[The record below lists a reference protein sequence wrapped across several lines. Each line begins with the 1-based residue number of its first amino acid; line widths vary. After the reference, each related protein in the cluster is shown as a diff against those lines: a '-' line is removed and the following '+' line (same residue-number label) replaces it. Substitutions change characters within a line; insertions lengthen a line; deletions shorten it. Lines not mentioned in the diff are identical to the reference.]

1 MCSQHVRTIDTG
13 PLTGEADKS
22 NPKEK
27 MPMLVDIELRERL
40 SFYCMVTRQ
49 RQEKAANLAIRELSD
64 RCDSDPVMKERMDR
78 ARSLK
83 EMLAAL

>member
-1 MCSQHVRTIDTG
+1 
-13 PLTGEADKS
+13 
-22 NPKEK
+22 
-27 MPMLVDIELRERL
+27 MLVDIELRERL

-49 RQEKAANLAIRELSD
+49 RQEKAANLAIRELLD